1 MNDLFRREAIFH
13 ATQRRLS
20 GSVVLATPLSV
31 RCLGLV
37 LAAIALAAVIFVS
50 MASYA
55 RKATVTGWLVP
66 DRGLIRA
73 TASSGGFIL
82 SMGVKEGDR
91 IERGAKLAEIRVAAD
106 IAAGNVGEQA
116 IAQLRAE
123 AEAAHA
129 KAKSQIEH
137 LDAESV
143 QSLARLGKLRD
154 ELGQVRKQVELQE
167 QRLALARQE
176 VARSDEL
183 ASRGLL
189 ALRDRDGRRGAALS
203 AEQDLATQRRLISS
217 TEREAADVTARLSA
231 IELEKATAAAES
243 RAAEANLEQR
253 MNDAE
258 ARRVQFVL
266 SPVAGRVAALP
277 VAAGQPV
284 SAGGTVAVL
293 IPDGAKLE
301 AELLAPSS
309 AAGFIRPGQETQ
321 LMLQAFPHQ
330 RFGTVKGS
338 IKAISRTVLGPT
350 EISIPGLKIEEP
362 VFRVRVSL
370 AHDDIHAYGEAIP
383 LQPGMLL
390 TADVV
395 FDRRSLIRWL
405 FDPLFAVAERS

>member
-31 RCLGLV
+31 RCLGLI
-37 LAAIALAAVIFVS
+37 LAAIVLAAVIFVS
-50 MASYA
+50 MATYA

-66 DRGLIRA
+66 DQGLIRA
-73 TASSGGFIL
+73 SASSAGFIQSL
-82 SMGVKEGDR
+82 EVKEGDR
-91 IERGAKLAEIRVAAD
+91 IERGAKLAEIRIAAD
-106 IAAGNVGEQA
+106 TAAGNVGEQA

-123 AEAAHA
+123 AEAARA
-129 KAKSQIEH
+129 KAQSQIER
-137 LDAESV
+137 LDAESA
-143 QSLARLGKLRD
+143 QALARLGKLRD
-154 ELGQVRKQVELQE
+154 ELHQVQKQAELQE
-167 QRLALARQE
+167 QRLQLARQE
-176 VARSDEL
+176 AARSEGL
-183 ASRGLL
+183 ATRGLL
-189 ALRDRDGRRGAALS
+189 SLRDRDARRAAALS
-203 AEQDLATQRRLISS
+203 AEQDMATQRRLISS
-217 TEREAADVTARLSA
+217 TEREISDVNARMSA
-231 IELEKATAAAES
+231 IVLEKTTASAES

-277 VAAGQPV
+277 VVAGQPV
-284 SAGGTVAVL
+284 SPGGTVAVV
-293 IPDGAKLE
+293 IPEGAKLE

-309 AAGFIRPGQETQ
+309 AAGFIRPGQDTR

-330 RFGTVKGS
+330 RFGTIKGS
-338 IKAISRTVLGPT
+338 IKAISRTVLGPA
-350 EISIPGLKIEEP
+350 EISIPGLRIEEP
-362 VFRVRVSL
+362 VFRVRVAL
-370 AHDDIHAYGEAIP
+370 ARDDIQAYGEAIP

-390 TADVV
+390 SADVV

>member
-37 LAAIALAAVIFVS
+37 LAAIVLAAVVFVS
-50 MASYA
+50 MATYA

-66 DRGLIRA
+66 DQGLIRA
-73 TASSGGFIL
+73 SASSAGFIL
-82 SMGVKEGDR
+82 SIEVKEGDR
-91 IERGAKLAEIRVAAD
+91 IERGAKLAEIRIAAD
-106 IAAGNVGEQA
+106 TAAGNVGEQA

-123 AEAAHA
+123 AEAARA
-129 KAKSQIEH
+129 KAQSQIER
-137 LDAESV
+137 LDAESA
-143 QSLARLGKLRD
+143 QAAARLGKLRD
-154 ELGQVRKQVELQE
+154 ELHQVQRQAELQV
-167 QRLALARQE
+167 QRLQLARQE
-176 VARSDEL
+176 AERSEGL
-183 ASRGLL
+183 AARGLL
-189 ALRDRDGRRGAALS
+189 ALRDRDARRAAALS
-203 AEQDLATQRRLISS
+203 AEQDMATQRRLISS
-217 TEREAADVTARLSA
+217 TEREISDVTARLSA
-231 IELEKATAAAES
+231 IVLEKATAAAES
-243 RAAEANLEQR
+243 KAAKANLEQR

-284 SAGGTVAVL
+284 SPGGTVAVV
-293 IPDGAKLE
+293 IPEGAKLE

-309 AAGFIRPGQETQ
+309 AAGFIRPGQDTR

-330 RFGTVKGS
+330 RFGTIKGA
-338 IKAISRTVLGPT
+338 IKSISRTVLGPT
-350 EISIPGLKIEEP
+350 EIAIPGLRIEEP
-362 VFRVRVSL
+362 VFRVRVAL
-370 AHDDIHAYGEAIP
+370 AREDIQAYGEAIP

-405 FDPLFAVAERS
+405 FDPLFAVAVRS

>member
-1 MNDLFRREAIFH
+1 MTDLFRREAIFH
-13 ATQRRLS
+13 ATQQRLS
-20 GSVVLATPLSV
+20 GPVVLATPLSA
-31 RCLGLV
+31 RCLGAV
-37 LAAIALAAVIFVS
+37 MAAIVLGAVIFVS

-66 DRGLIRA
+66 DQGLIRA

-82 SMGVKEGDR
+82 SLGVKEGDR
-91 IERGAKLAEIRVAAD
+91 IEQGAKLAEIRIAAD
-106 IAAGNVGEQA
+106 TAAGNVGEQA

-123 AEAAHA
+123 AEAAKA
-129 KAKSQIEH
+129 KAQSQIER

-143 QSLARLGKLRD
+143 QAAARLGKLRD
-154 ELGQVRKQVELQE
+154 ELHEVQMQAELQD
-167 QRLALARQE
+167 QRVHLARQE
-176 VARSDEL
+176 AKRSEDL

-189 ALRDRDGRRGAALS
+189 SLRDRDARRGAVLS
-203 AEQDLATQRRLISS
+203 AEQEMATQRRLISS
-217 TEREAADVTARLSA
+217 TERDIADVTARLSA
-231 IELEKATAAAES
+231 IVIEKATAAAES

-258 ARRVQFVL
+258 AHRVQFVL

-277 VAAGQPV
+277 VAAGQPI
-284 SAGGTVAVL
+284 SPGGTVAVV
-293 IPDGAKLE
+293 IPDGARLE

-309 AAGFIRPGQETQ
+309 AAGFIRPGQETR

-362 VFRVRVSL
+362 VFRVRVAL
-370 AHDDIHAYGEAIP
+370 AREDIHAYGEAIP

>member
-1 MNDLFRREAIFH
+1 MTDLFRREAIFH
-13 ATQRRLS
+13 ATQQRLS
-20 GSVVLATPLSV
+20 GPVVLATPLSA
-31 RCLGLV
+31 RCLGAV
-37 LAAIALAAVIFVS
+37 MAAIVLGAVIFVS

-66 DRGLIRA
+66 DQGLIRA

-82 SMGVKEGDR
+82 SLGVKEGDR
-91 IERGAKLAEIRVAAD
+91 IEQGAKLAEIRIAAD
-106 IAAGNVGEQA
+106 TAAGNVGEQA

-123 AEAAHA
+123 AEAAKA
-129 KAKSQIEH
+129 KAQSQIER

-143 QSLARLGKLRD
+143 QAAARLGKLRD
-154 ELGQVRKQVELQE
+154 ELHEVQMQAELQD
-167 QRLALARQE
+167 QRVHLARQE
-176 VARSDEL
+176 AKRSEDL

-189 ALRDRDGRRGAALS
+189 SLRDRDARRGAVLS
-203 AEQDLATQRRLISS
+203 AEQEMATQRRLISS
-217 TEREAADVTARLSA
+217 TERDIADVTARLSA
-231 IELEKATAAAES
+231 IVIEKATAAAES

-258 ARRVQFVL
+258 AHRVQFVL

-277 VAAGQPV
+277 VAAGQPI
-284 SAGGTVAVL
+284 SPGGTVAVV
-293 IPDGAKLE
+293 IPDGARLE

-309 AAGFIRPGQETQ
+309 AAGFIRPGQETR

-362 VFRVRVSL
+362 VFRIRVAL
-370 AHDDIHAYGEAIP
+370 AREDIHAYGEAIP

>member
-1 MNDLFRREAIFH
+1 M
-13 ATQRRLS
+13 
-20 GSVVLATPLSV
+20 
-31 RCLGLV
+31 
-37 LAAIALAAVIFVS
+37 AAIVLGAVIFVS

-66 DRGLIRA
+66 DQGLIRA

-82 SMGVKEGDR
+82 SLGVKEGDR
-91 IERGAKLAEIRVAAD
+91 IEQGAKLAEIRIAAD
-106 IAAGNVGEQA
+106 TAAGNVGEQA

-123 AEAAHA
+123 AEAAKA
-129 KAKSQIEH
+129 KAQSQIER

-143 QSLARLGKLRD
+143 QGAARLGKLRD
-154 ELGQVRKQVELQE
+154 ELHEVQMQAELQD
-167 QRLALARQE
+167 QRVHLARQE
-176 VARSDEL
+176 AKRSEDL

-189 ALRDRDGRRGAALS
+189 SLRDRDARRGAVLS
-203 AEQDLATQRRLISS
+203 AEQEMATQRRLISS
-217 TEREAADVTARLSA
+217 TERDIADVTARLSA
-231 IELEKATAAAES
+231 IVIEKATAAAES

-258 ARRVQFVL
+258 AHRVQFVL

-277 VAAGQPV
+277 VAAGQPI
-284 SAGGTVAVL
+284 SPGGTVAVV
-293 IPDGAKLE
+293 IPDGARLE

-309 AAGFIRPGQETQ
+309 AAGFIRPGQETR

-338 IKAISRTVLGPT
+338 IKTISRTVLGPT

-362 VFRVRVSL
+362 VFRIRVAL
-370 AHDDIHAYGEAIP
+370 AREDIHAYGEAIP

>member
-31 RCLGLV
+31 RCLGV
-37 LAAIALAAVIFVS
+37 ILAAIVLSAVIFVS
-50 MASYA
+50 MATYA

-66 DRGLIRA
+66 DQGLIRA
-73 TASSGGFIL
+73 TASSAGFIL

-91 IERGAKLAEIRVAAD
+91 VELGAKLAEIRIAAD
-106 IAAGNVGEQA
+106 TAAGNVGEQA
-116 IAQLRAE
+116 MTQLRAE
-123 AEAAHA
+123 AEAARA
-129 KAKSQIEH
+129 KAQSQIER
-137 LDAESV
+137 LDAESA
-143 QSLARLGKLRD
+143 QALARLGKLRD
-154 ELGQVRKQVELQE
+154 ELHQVQKQAELQE
-167 QRLALARQE
+167 QRLQLARQE
-176 VARSDEL
+176 AARSEGL
-183 ASRGLL
+183 ATRGLL
-189 ALRDRDGRRGAALS
+189 SLRDRDARRAAALS
-203 AEQDLATQRRLISS
+203 AEQDMATQRRLISS
-217 TEREAADVTARLSA
+217 TEREISDVNARMSA
-231 IELEKATAAAES
+231 IVLEKTTASAES

-277 VAAGQPV
+277 VVAGQPV
-284 SAGGTVAVL
+284 SPGGTVAVV
-293 IPDGAKLE
+293 IPEGAKLE

-309 AAGFIRPGQETQ
+309 AAGFIRPGQDTR

-330 RFGTVKGS
+330 RFGTIKGS
-338 IKAISRTVLGPT
+338 IKAISRTVLGPA
-350 EISIPGLKIEEP
+350 EISIPGLRIEEP
-362 VFRVRVSL
+362 VFRVRVAL
-370 AHDDIHAYGEAIP
+370 ARDDIQAYGEAIP

-390 TADVV
+390 SADVV

>member
-1 MNDLFRREAIFH
+1 MTDLFRREAIFH
-13 ATQRRLS
+13 ATQQRLS
-20 GSVVLATPLSV
+20 GPVVLATPLSV
-31 RCLGLV
+31 RCLGSV
-37 LAAIALAAVIFVS
+37 MAAIVLGAVIFVS

-82 SMGVKEGDR
+82 SLGVKEGDR
-91 IERGAKLAEIRVAAD
+91 IEQGAKLAEIRIAAD
-106 IAAGNVGEQA
+106 TAAGNVGEQA

-123 AEAAHA
+123 AEAAKA
-129 KAKSQIEH
+129 KAQSQIER

-143 QSLARLGKLRD
+143 QAAARLGKLRD
-154 ELGQVRKQVELQE
+154 ELHEVQMQVELQD
-167 QRLALARQE
+167 QRVHLARQE
-176 VARSDEL
+176 AARSEGL

-189 ALRDRDGRRGAALS
+189 SLRDRDARRGAVLS
-203 AEQDLATQRRLISS
+203 AEQDMATQRRLISS
-217 TEREAADVTARLSA
+217 TERDMADVTARLSA
-231 IELEKATAAAES
+231 IVIEKATAAAES

-258 ARRVQFVL
+258 AHRVQFVL

-277 VAAGQPV
+277 IAAGQPI
-284 SAGGTVAVL
+284 SPGGTVAVV
-293 IPDGAKLE
+293 IPDGARLE

-309 AAGFIRPGQETQ
+309 AAGFIRPGQETR

-362 VFRVRVSL
+362 VFRVRVAL
-370 AHDDIHAYGEAIP
+370 AREDIHAYGEAIP